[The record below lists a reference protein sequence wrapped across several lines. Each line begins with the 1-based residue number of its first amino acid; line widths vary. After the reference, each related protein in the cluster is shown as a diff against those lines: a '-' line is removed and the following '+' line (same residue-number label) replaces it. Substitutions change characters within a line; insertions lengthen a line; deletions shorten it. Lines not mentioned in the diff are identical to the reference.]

1 LIAQTVN
8 RETRGQWYDRFG
20 KTHPE
25 LVMTQA
31 RDTVVLSLLLLLGGC
46 FVRLQDIQQTSPV
59 RTTTF
64 TGSHKTVAA
73 CIHSRL
79 GGKVA
84 GFEFGEVQDRIAIYD
99 SVKSFSNQG
108 LSHYSMT
115 VVKTGPSQGIVEW
128 RTVNNQVAPADR
140 PALADAMVKRFWD
153 PVQECAE
160 QAKKP
165 T

>member
-1 LIAQTVN
+1 MIGSEEDL
-8 RETRGQWYDRFG
+8 
-20 KTHPE
+20 E
-25 LVMTQA
+25 LVITQTA
-31 RDTVVLSLLLLLGGC
+31 RNTAVISLLLLLSGC

-84 GFEFGEVQDRIAIYD
+84 GLEFGEVQDRLAIYD

-115 VVKTGPSQGIVEW
+115 IVKTGPNQGVVEW
-128 RTVNNQVAPADR
+128 RTLNNQIAPADQ
-140 PALADAMVKRFWD
+140 PALADAMVKRFWG
-153 PVQECAE
+153 PVQECVE